1 MLVKRCEDQTRQIE
15 GLSKIVEAIL
25 LMSSKPDRI
34 VIDGRRLNATRTG
47 VGRYLES
54 LLAEWSA
61 SELPA
66 EEVCVVLADRS
77 GLERVPSS
85 PGLTTEV
92 AAPGLPGLLWER
104 FGLATRLR
112 PGDLLFAPT
121 NLVPTAWRGPTVLVM
136 FDALQEVRPG
146 DFSRLVRLRFGGR
159 YRRAIARAD
168 RVIVPSR
175 ATAIDL
181 ERVYDLSR
189 ERVAIVHPAADRA
202 FRPCG
207 GEVASP
213 VAAPYFLFVGKRSRR
228 RNVPA
233 ILAAFAIHR
242 QRFSATRLVFVGDAS
257 ATLVEAD
264 GVIDLGHVGEA
275 DLQAL
280 LAHATALLYPSEHE
294 GFGLPVVEAMA
305 SGCPV
310 VTLRREAL
318 LEAGGDGPLYL
329 EEATPEAIAN
339 AMATLASDQVSRGD
353 RVVAGLAASA
363 RFSPEAFA
371 GGVSR
376 ELQRGWDEA
385 LSGVRRGTRR

>member
-1 MLVKRCEDQTRQIE
+1 
-15 GLSKIVEAIL
+15 
-25 LMSSKPDRI
+25 MSSKPDRI
-34 VIDGRRLNATRTG
+34 VIDGRRLDATRTG

-61 SELPA
+61 TGLPA
-66 EEVCVVLADRS
+66 KDVCVVLADRS
-77 GLERVPSS
+77 GLDRVPRS
-85 PGLTTEV
+85 PGITAEI
-92 AAPGLPGLLWER
+92 AAPGFPGLLWER
-104 FGLATRLR
+104 FGLAARLR

-121 NLVPTAWRGPTVLVM
+121 NLVPAAWRGPTVLVM

-146 DFSRLVRLRFGGR
+146 DFSTLVRLRFGGR

-181 ERVYDLSR
+181 ERVYGLSI

-202 FRPCG
+202 FRPRG
-207 GEVASP
+207 DAVAPPVASP
-213 VAAPYFLFVGKRSRR
+213 FFLFVGKRSRR

-233 ILAAFAIHR
+233 ILDAFATHR
-242 QRFSATRLVFVGDAS
+242 RRFPESRLVFVGDAS
-257 ATLVEAD
+257 ATLGTRD
-264 GVIDLGHVGEA
+264 GVIDLGHVIEA
-275 DLQAL
+275 DLHAL
-280 LAHATALLYPSEHE
+280 LANATALLYPSEHE

-329 EEATPEAIAN
+329 DEATPEAIAT
-339 AMATLASDQVSRGD
+339 AMATLASDPPARAD
-353 RVVAGLAASA
+353 RIVAGLAASE

-385 LSGVRRGTRR
+385 LAFEHRGTRR